1 MEEAIAPENIGY
13 DKLAAADRNR
23 HDCSFAAHFRAD
35 DRKFTYNLREVHS
48 EPTFNK
54 SFNRIRVADTGGWWW
69 IVIDYGLKSARFRL
83 GEGERGAIPTSAS
96 KLLEFSSL

>member
-1 MEEAIAPENIGY
+1 LEEAIALENIGY

-35 DRKFTYNLREVHS
+35 DRKFTYNLGEVHS

-54 SFNRIRVADTGGWWW
+54 RFNRIRVADTGGWWR
-69 IVIDYGLKSARFRL
+69 IVID
-83 GEGERGAIPTSAS
+83 
-96 KLLEFSSL
+96 